1 MKNRQGLRKK
11 SLCCVYIHN
20 HLTSAPE
27 GHAGPQ
33 RTGHL
38 QGPLHSAQASL
49 QAPRSRDAPICTESC
64 PLWYR
69 LMSLWYILSFPGQ
82 RLLPKPNLTPNT
94 GEPGPA
100 AHAAHSPHHFLKLL
114 YKTWHEVYTSAQT
127 VMESKRT
134 MSATESMCQTA
145 KHSHPAVLWATE
157 EPRWSLMHTLPWPWD
172 FQVLSLFA

>member
-11 SLCCVYIHN
+11 ITLLCLHPQPSYFCSRRTCRSTEDRPLAGTPPLCPSI
-20 HLTSAPE
+20 APSPTE
-27 GHAGPQ
+27 Q
-33 RTGHL
+33 RRTNLHGIMS
-38 QGPLHSAQASL
+38 PLVPSHV
-49 QAPRSRDAPICTESC
+49 
-64 PLWYR
+64 
-69 LMSLWYILSFPGQ
+69 LSFPGQ
-82 RLLPKPNLTPNT
+82 RVLPKPNLTPNT

-127 VMESKRT
+127 VMKSKHT

-157 EPRWSLMHTLPWPWD
+157 EPRWSPMHTLPWPWD